1 MKVGVVMPIG
11 RESDA
16 HIPGWDELRA
26 VAEAAENGGLDS
38 IWVFDHLLF
47 RFPGQETEGI
57 HEAWTVLAALAAITT
72 RVELGIL
79 VAAMPFR
86 NPALLAKMAATAE
99 EVSGGRLILGVG
111 TGWHEPE
118 FDAFGYPFDHR
129 VGRFEEA
136 LQILVPLV
144 REGRVR
150 FEGRYHRADAEI
162 IPRYRRPDGRP
173 TPILIAGRR
182 PRMMRLVARYAD
194 AWNAA
199 WLGPVAQLEPR
210 VAPLREAMIEEGRD
224 PSTID
229 ITAGV
234 NVITDPAAP
243 VPDHALSGEP
253 QELARELRA
262 YADAGVAHVIC
273 ALEPATPAGVERVA
287 QAARLLRE

>member
-11 RESDA
+11 RESDG
-16 HIPGWDELRA
+16 HIPGWAELRA
-26 VAEAAENGGLDS
+26 FAERAEADGLDS

-47 RFPGQETEGI
+47 RFPGQEPEGI
-57 HEAWTVLAALAAITT
+57 HEAWTMLSALAAVTS

-86 NPALLAKMAATAE
+86 NPALLAKMAAAAE

-150 FEGRYHRADAEI
+150 FEGRWHRADAEI
-162 IPRYRRPDGRP
+162 IPRYQRHDGRP

-182 PRMMRLVARYAD
+182 PRMMRLVARHAD

-210 VAPLREAMIEEGRD
+210 IAPLREAMAEVGRD
-224 PSTID
+224 PDTLE
-229 ITAGV
+229 ITVGV
-234 NVITDPAAP
+234 GVMTDPAAD
-243 VPDHALSGEP
+243 VPDNALPGEP
-253 QELARELRA
+253 QALAEHLRA
-262 YADAGVAHVIC
+262 YADAGVGHLIC
-273 ALEPATPAGVERVA
+273 ALEPATLDGVSRVA
-287 QAARLLRE
+287 EATRLLRA